1 MQLSVERRLDSSNPS
16 YSSMD
21 CVIKWSNRFISS
33 IRTFFIGPK
42 VFIMQ
47 ERKELRRLKKNG

>member
-47 ERKELRRLKKNG
+47 ERKVAETT